1 MKVRP
6 VQFFAYALLTI
17 YSILVALPL
26 VWMVL
31 SSTKNTRELFS
42 APFALPADP
51 QWSNFAKAWQSGISH
66 YLLNSL
72 IVTSVSV
79 ILIVLFSAL
88 AAYALARLNFPGR
101 VPIFLLLIAGFAIPV
116 HTVLV
121 PLYRS
126 LNFLGLL
133 NTHAGLIAPYVAFG
147 IPFSVLLLYAF
158 FLEFP
163 PEIEDAARIDGC
175 NTLQMVFQV
184 VMPLSMPALVSVT
197 IFQTVFLWN
206 EFSQA
211 LIVIRDDALRTIP
224 LGLTKFQGQWSTNW
238 TLMLASLSMATLPV
252 LLLFIV
258 LQKQFI
264 RSLVGFSK

>member
-1 MKVRP
+1 MKLRP
-6 VQFFAYALLTI
+6 MQFLVYAILTF
-17 YSILVALPL
+17 YSVLVAIPIF
-26 VWMVL
+26 WMFL
-31 SSTKNTRELFS
+31 SSTKTVRELFTF
-42 APFALPADP
+42 PFALPAEP
-51 QWSNFAKAWQSGISH
+51 QWSNFAKAWQSGISQ
-66 YLLNSL
+66 YLWNSVF
-72 IVTSVSV
+72 VTTVSV

-88 AAYALARLNFPGR
+88 AAYALARLDFPGR

-126 LNFLGLL
+126 LNAVGLL
-133 NTHAGLIAPYVAFG
+133 NTHAGLISPYVAFG
-147 IPFSVLLLYAF
+147 VPFSVLLLYAF

-163 PEIEDAARIDGC
+163 GEIEDAARIDGC
-175 NTLQMVFQV
+175 STLAMVFRV
-184 VMPLSMPALVSVT
+184 VLPLSLPGLVSVT
-197 IFQTVFLWN
+197 IFQAVFLWN
-206 EFSQA
+206 EFSLA

-238 TLMLASLSMATLPV
+238 TLMLASLSMATIPV

>member
-1 MKVRP
+1 MRVRP
-6 VQFFAYALLTI
+6 LQFLAYTLLTI

-31 SSTKNTRELFS
+31 SSTKTMQELFTS
-42 APFALPADP
+42 PFALPADP
-51 QWSNFAKAWQSGISH
+51 QWSNFVKAWQSGISQ
-66 YLLNSL
+66 YLVNSL
-72 IVTSVSV
+72 IVTSISV
-79 ILIVLFSAL
+79 IGIVLFSAL
-88 AAYALARLNFPGR
+88 AAYALARIDFPGR
-101 VPIFLLLIAGFAIPV
+101 APIFLLLIAGFAIPV

-126 LNFLGLL
+126 LNGMQLL
-133 NTHAGLIAPYVAFG
+133 NTHPGLILPYVAFG
-147 IPFSVLLLYAF
+147 IPFTVLLLYAF

-163 PEIEDAARIDGC
+163 PEIEDAARIDGSS
-175 NTLQMVFQV
+175 TLHMVFQI

-206 EFSQA
+206 EFSLA

-258 LQKQFI
+258 LQRQFI